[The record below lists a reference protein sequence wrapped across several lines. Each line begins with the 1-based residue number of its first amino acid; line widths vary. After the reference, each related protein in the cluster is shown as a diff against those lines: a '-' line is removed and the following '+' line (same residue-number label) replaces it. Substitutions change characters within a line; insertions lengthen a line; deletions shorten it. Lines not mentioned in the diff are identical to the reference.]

1 MKKEL
6 MKSMIQEHELIETL
20 LDNFERQHNKNPSA
34 AKKIF
39 RAFVW
44 NLEKHIFL
52 EEKIFYS
59 VYSVWNENIGDIFEV
74 LRDHGDILL
83 LVKKIQNS
91 DFSEEDLST
100 LKNLIKDH
108 FITEEMVIYP
118 KLERELDEEQRTFFL
133 ERSNDILIA

>member
-6 MKSMIQEHELIETL
+6 MKSMVQEHELIETL

-34 AKKIF
+34 AKKTF

-52 EEKIFYS
+52 EEKLFYS